1 MPVII
6 VNGPALS
13 LEKKRELIKGLTEV
27 ASRVMNVP
35 EEAFVV
41 LVNENP
47 QENVGVGGILLA
59 DRKQSCE
66 ESIEVKP
73 KRSGCRKR
81 KTEV

>member
-1 MPVII
+1 MD
-6 VNGPALS
+6 
-13 LEKKRELIKGLTEV
+13 
-27 ASRVMNVP
+27 VP